1 MDKLLKVVVL
11 AATASVGG
19 GCATITNDPTVPVSF
34 ETLKNCKT
42 EMRCEASTKRGTYVF
57 EPPQTI
63 QVRRSDDAMQIRCT
77 AKGTEEVL
85 RQTIESDYEGGKMAA
100 SVFLLDLGIT
110 DSITDMHRTYPRN
123 VTLSGCIGEN

>member
-1 MDKLLKVVVL
+1 M
-11 AATASVGG
+11 
-19 GCATITNDPTVPVSF
+19 NDPTVPVSF

-85 RQTIESDYEGGKMAA
+85 TQTVESDYEGGKMTA
-100 SVFLLDLGIT
+100 SVLFLDFGIT
-110 DSITDMHRTYPRN
+110 DSITEHAPDISAQRDAKRMHRRE
-123 VTLSGCIGEN
+123 LSTKYAGGGLQAPPPN